1 MHDNHFYVESSA
13 SILRQVILADKLGNE
28 VDSDSQPD
36 CDREVQRNNEE
47 VADINK
53 PIYISEQITLLVRFK
68 PALPSWIIRA
78 NLNFTKLCKE
88 PGEQHHGRYKQR
100 PH

>member
-1 MHDNHFYVESSA
+1 
-13 SILRQVILADKLGNE
+13 
-28 VDSDSQPD
+28 
-36 CDREVQRNNEE
+36 
-47 VADINK
+47 
-53 PIYISEQITLLVRFK
+53 
-68 PALPSWIIRA
+68 LPSWIIRA